1 MAATERA
8 NAELERRGV
17 SMSMVFGAR
26 HQEHFPDGLP
36 WTCTL
41 RYARRRMTIAYYTP
55 SGVEQE
61 PTVAEVLA
69 SLFDDAREY
78 ERVDDFVEF
87 CIAFGYP
94 RDRRRSEWTY
104 AARKD
109 ATMRLHHLLGDDYA
123 LMALLASDIGS

>member
-1 MAATERA
+1 MAAIEQA
-8 NAELERRGV
+8 NAELERRGM

-26 HQEHFPDGLP
+26 RREHFPDGLP

-41 RYARRRMTIAYYTP
+41 RYARRRMTIAYYTQP
-55 SGVEQE
+55 GAEQE
-61 PTVAEVLA
+61 PTVAQVLA

-78 ERVDDFVEF
+78 EYADDFVEF

-104 AARKD
+104 AARED
-109 ATMRLHHLLGDDYA
+109 ATRRLHHLLGDDFA
-123 LMALLASDIGS
+123 VMAVLVADIR

>member
-1 MAATERA
+1 MAAIERA

-26 HQEHFPDGLP
+26 HREHFPDGLP

-41 RYARRRMTIAYYTP
+41 RYARRRMTIAYYTQP
-55 SGVEQE
+55 GFEQE
-61 PTVAEVLA
+61 PTAAEVLA
-69 SLFDDAREY
+69 SLFGDAREY
-78 ERVDDFVEF
+78 EDADDFVEF

-109 ATMRLHHLLGDDYA
+109 ATTRLHHLLGDDYA
-123 LMALLASDIGS
+123 VMAVVLANIG

>member
-1 MAATERA
+1 MAAIERA

-17 SMSMVFGAR
+17 TMSMVFGAR
-26 HQEHFPDGLP
+26 RREHFPDGLP

-41 RYARRRMTIAYYTP
+41 RYARRRMTIAYYTQP
-55 SGVEQE
+55 GVEQE
-61 PTVAEVLA
+61 PTVAEVLV
-69 SLFDDAREY
+69 SLFGDSREY
-78 ERVDDFVEF
+78 EDADDFVGF

-109 ATMRLHHLLGDDYA
+109 ATRRLHHLLGDDYA
-123 LMALLASDIGS
+123 VMAVVLAGIE